1 MAILCLQPPIHVHPP
16 LAYYLVE
23 TIVVMYLSLMIII
36 WYNNDDLWDYDI
48 QTLLRNLLGFL
59 SQRRALRIFEILYCY
74 RWHMRSLTTF
84 QSGTFSLSS
93 LPYYLQWYIIF
104 ISIQPQF
111 CFYMGT
117 KIATLCEIMIL
128 KACPAIY

>member
-1 MAILCLQPPIHVHPP
+1 MAILCLQPPRYVHPP
-16 LAYYLVE
+16 SAYYLVE
-23 TIVVMYLSLMIII
+23 TIVVMYLASMIII

-48 QTLLRNLLGFL
+48 QALLHNLLVFL

-74 RWHMRSLTTF
+74 RLHMRSSTTF

-93 LPYYLQWYIIF
+93 SPYYLQWYIIF
-104 ISIQPQF
+104 ILIQPQF

-117 KIATLCEIMIL
+117 KIAALCEVMIV
-128 KACPAIY
+128 KACPAI